1 MKKIYLLS
9 SLLILTM
16 VLFGCST
23 TSDNGGS
30 ASEVTSN
37 TEKQTEKQTNGKGT
51 ATEGLPS
58 KKEQPTTEGEITEKE
73 KVETNQTE
81 SDSRYTETI
90 LYENTEFGF
99 TFSLPKSWEDYKI
112 VTSSWEGTTTDK
124 QKSGIVEI
132 GPVLSIRHP
141 QWTEEKP
148 RQDIPIMI
156 FTLAQWSSL
165 ENGDFHIGAAPIGPT
180 KLGKNNKYV
189 FAIPAR
195 YNYAYPD
202 GFREVEDIL
211 KNEPLQP
218 KND

>member
-1 MKKIYLLS
+1 
-9 SLLILTM
+9 M

-23 TSDNGGS
+23 TSDYGKS
-30 ASEVTSN
+30 ANKVTSN
-37 TEKQTEKQTNGKGT
+37 TEKQAEKQTKGEES
-51 ATEGLPS
+51 ATEGLSS
-58 KKEQPTTEGEITEKE
+58 KNEQPITEGNITEKE

-81 SDSRYTETI
+81 PDSRNTETI

-112 VTSSWEGTTTDK
+112 VTSSWKGTTIDK
-124 QKSGIVEI
+124 QKSKIEES
-132 GPVLSIRHP
+132 GPILSIRHP

-165 ENGDFHIGAAPIGPT
+165 ENGDFHIGAAPFGPS
-180 KLGKNNKYV
+180 KLGQNNKYV

-195 YNYAYPD
+195 YNYAYPE

-211 KNEPLQP
+211 KNEPFQP

>member
-1 MKKIYLLS
+1 
-9 SLLILTM
+9 M

-23 TSDNGGS
+23 TSDNGES

-37 TEKQTEKQTNGKGT
+37 TEKQTEKQTNGKET
-51 ATEGLPS
+51 ATEELPS
-58 KKEQPTTEGEITEKE
+58 KKEQPTTEGKITEKE

-81 SDSRYTETI
+81 SSTKYTETI
-90 LYENTEFGF
+90 LYENTEFRF

-124 QKSGIVEI
+124 QKSKIAES

-156 FTLAQWSSL
+156 FALSQWSSL
-165 ENGDFHIGAAPIGPT
+165 ENGDFHIGAAPFGPS
-180 KLGKNNKYV
+180 KLGQNNKYV

-195 YNYAYPD
+195 YNYSYPE